1 MFFSKVAVKYASTL
15 YSELGTGEKAKA
27 IYEDVE
33 GILGVFSE
41 SSELSRVIESPVFRE
56 SDKLAVLLKIFT
68 GKVDDSL
75 THFFEFLGKRERI
88 SFTKEIFAAYIAV
101 ADKETGYK
109 NLELTSAFDLGDAEV
124 EKLKKELEDYFKC
137 KLKVKI
143 STDPA
148 LLGGFVAKTD
158 EVIVDASVK
167 NQLEKL
173 RKTFGSAGVSLNKI

>member
-15 YSELGTGEKAKA
+15 YSEMGTGEKAKA

-33 GILGVFSE
+33 GILGVFDASDD
-41 SSELSRVIESPVFRE
+41 LCRVIGSPVFRE
-56 SDKLAVLLKIFT
+56 SDKLAILVKIFS

-75 THFFEFLGKRERI
+75 VRFIEFLGGRDRI
-88 SFTKEIFAAYIAV
+88 SFTREIFAAFIAG
-101 ADKETGYK
+101 ADRETGYK
-109 NLELTSAFDLGDAEV
+109 NLELASAFDLGDAEV

-137 KLKVKI
+137 KLKVKVT
-143 STDPA
+143 TDPS